1 MSSIFII
8 RAGLNSTSRY
18 FGKFK
23 QEHNSRQLVEKQ
35 GALSETEGTP
45 RHSTWPPICQ
55 LSTRP
60 GFSAMFAVATA
71 AALSLPSS
79 LCCSSKLNNKRGV
92 RGGFRVLAI
101 IGDDGS
107 LVERKSPWMTLFDVE
122 DPRSKVPQYKGKFL
136 DAYQALEVARHDIQ
150 YCDWKARQDVLTIML
165 LHEKVDQLWDVLNPL
180 ARELKSIGTLKKELA
195 ELQEELVQ
203 AHNQVHI
210 SEARVSTA
218 LDKLAHMETLVNDK
232 ILQERNT
239 TESDLSPPTPS
250 TTKERRDAGKSRQR
264 GRSLNVSA
272 PNQPYSAHLKNFWY
286 PVAFSSDMK
295 EDTMVPIE
303 CFEEPWV
310 LFRGKDGK
318 PGCVQNTCAHRACP
332 LHLGSVNE
340 GRIQCPYHVKLPSLL
355 PPPGFQIHAE
365 IVMELPVEHGLLLDN
380 LLDVA
385 HAPFTHTS
393 TFAKGWSVPSL
404 VKFLAPDTDLQGYW
418 DPYPID
424 MEFRPPC
431 MVLSNIG
438 ISKPGKI
445 EGQTTRECSKH
456 VHQLHVCLPSSRQ
469 KTRLLYRMSLDFA
482 PILKHIPFMQCL
494 WRHFAERVLN
504 EDLGVIVGQ
513 QERMLNG
520 ASIWNLP
527 VSYEAGKQLRLSP
540 VVRLTFANWGSRRLI
555 DQNSKQMVSATTPH
569 PTTSSLCTELK
580 QASSLNTSHRRTQAV
595 TLRQAH
601 KDHSITTSAGY
612 LTLWQRARC
621 IISSFYF
628 IVERLPFDGKA
639 LPYCY
644 YNNSFMD
651 SNVIFHLQLGSV
663 VDIIHAIF
671 SFIKTRYSMQ
681 GERFSKRFQDSNIYT
696 GKTEYNT

>member
-18 FGKFK
+18 FRKFK
-23 QEHNSRQLVEKQ
+23 QEHNSRQRVEKQ
-35 GALSETEGTP
+35 GATSETEGTP
-45 RHSTWPPICQ
+45 RHSTWPPI
-55 LSTRP
+55 
-60 GFSAMFAVATA
+60 AMFAVATA

-165 LHEKVDQLWDVLNPL
+165 LHEKVVDVLNPL

-195 ELQEELVQ
+195 ELQEELAQ
-203 AHNQVHI
+203 AHN
-210 SEARVSTA
+210 
-218 LDKLAHMETLVNDK
+218 
-232 ILQERNT
+232 
-239 TESDLSPPTPS
+239 
-250 TTKERRDAGKSRQR
+250 QR

-272 PNQPYSAHLKNFWY
+272 PDQPYSAHLKNFWY

-340 GRIQCPYHVKLPSLL
+340 GRIQCPYHGWEYSTNGKCEKMPSTRLVNVKIKALPCFEQEGMIWIWPGDDPPTAKLPSLL
-355 PPPGFQIHAE
+355 PPPGFQIHTE

-393 TFAKGWSVPSL
+393 TFAKGGVFP

-482 PILKHIPFMQCL
+482 PILKHIPFMQYL

-520 ASIWNLP
+520 ANIWNLP
-527 VSYEAGKQLRLSP
+527 VSYDKLG
-540 VVRLTFANWGSRRLI
+540 VRYR
-555 DQNSKQMVSATTPH
+555 
-569 PTTSSLCTELK
+569 TTSTV
-580 QASSLNTSHRRTQAV
+580 TSCAP
-595 TLRQAH
+595 
-601 KDHSITTSAGY
+601 DF
-612 LTLWQRARC
+612 C
-621 IISSFYF
+621 
-628 IVERLPFDGKA
+628 RLGFKK
-639 LPYCY
+639 
-644 YNNSFMD
+644 
-651 SNVIFHLQLGSV
+651 I
-663 VDIIHAIF
+663 
-671 SFIKTRYSMQ
+671 
-681 GERFSKRFQDSNIYT
+681 E
-696 GKTEYNT
+696 

>member
-1 MSSIFII
+1 
-8 RAGLNSTSRY
+8 
-18 FGKFK
+18 
-23 QEHNSRQLVEKQ
+23 
-35 GALSETEGTP
+35 
-45 RHSTWPPICQ
+45 
-55 LSTRP
+55 
-60 GFSAMFAVATA
+60 MFAVATA

-165 LHEKVDQLWDVLNPL
+165 LHEKVVDVLNPL

-195 ELQEELVQ
+195 ELQEELAQ

-272 PNQPYSAHLKNFWY
+272 PDQPYSAHLKNFWY

-340 GRIQCPYHVKLPSLL
+340 GRIQCPYHGWEYSTNGKCEKMPSTRLVNVKIKALPCFEQEGMIWIWPGDDPPTAKLPSLL
-355 PPPGFQIHAE
+355 PPPGFQIHTE

-482 PILKHIPFMQCL
+482 PILKHIPFMQYL

-520 ASIWNLP
+520 ANIWNLP
-527 VSYEAGKQLRLSP
+527 VSYDKLGVRYRLWRDS
-540 VVRLTFANWGSRRLI
+540 VEQGS
-555 DQNSKQMVSATTPH
+555 K
-569 PTTSSLCTELK
+569 
-580 QASSLNTSHRRTQAV
+580 
-595 TLRQAH
+595 
-601 KDHSITTSAGY
+601 
-612 LTLWQRARC
+612 
-621 IISSFYF
+621 
-628 IVERLPFDGKA
+628 
-639 LPYCY
+639 
-644 YNNSFMD
+644 
-651 SNVIFHLQLGSV
+651 
-663 VDIIHAIF
+663 
-671 SFIKTRYSMQ
+671 
-681 GERFSKRFQDSNIYT
+681 
-696 GKTEYNT
+696 